1 MLKLIRRAA
10 PIVLRDA
17 IAVGGAT
24 AIVYGCWLLYVP
36 LGFIV
41 GGAFALLAAIQLETG
56 APE

>member
-10 PIVLRDA
+10 PVVLRDVV
-17 IAVGGAT
+17 AVGGT
-24 AIVYGCWLLYVP
+24 MAIVYGCWLLYAP

-41 GGAFALLAAIQLETG
+41 GGAFALLAAIRLETG